1 MNHCLFW
8 PTWCRLENVKWS
20 NSRQFNPNFKI
31 KTQKT
36 HKQQSMRP
44 LTCYKYFCQIYL
56 FFGYLSIMANLVR
69 PVWGVRLHLW
79 TKWIW
84 FLESASKKYAIN
96 MCWWFF
102 ENLSPPNDSELF
114 YFPVTVHHSLASQ
127 PFYFLASIL
136 TVSWPHPHLMPRLTL
151 PRHILLIF
159 IFS

>member
-8 PTWCRLENVKWS
+8 PTWCGLKNVKWS

-69 PVWGVRLHLW
+69 PVWGVRLHFW

-84 FLESASKKYAIN
+84 FLESASKKYAIY

-102 ENLSPPNDSELF
+102 ENLSPPYVKVLF
-114 YFPVTVHHSLASQ
+114 MFQNLFFGARYFKIQNTWFKSNFPL
-127 PFYFLASIL
+127 
-136 TVSWPHPHLMPRLTL
+136 
-151 PRHILLIF
+151 
-159 IFS
+159 

>member
-56 FFGYLSIMANLVR
+56 FLWIFEYYGQLGAPGLGCATSFVDKMNMIFGISVKKICYKHVLVIFWKSFPPLMIVNYSI
-69 PVWGVRLHLW
+69 
-79 TKWIW
+79 
-84 FLESASKKYAIN
+84 
-96 MCWWFF
+96 
-102 ENLSPPNDSELF
+102 
-114 YFPVTVHHSLASQ
+114 FPWQFITALHHSLSTFSH
-127 PFYFLASIL
+127 PF
-136 TVSWPHPHLMPRLTL
+136 
-151 PRHILLIF
+151 
-159 IFS
+159 

>member
-56 FFGYLSIMANLVR
+56 FFWIFEYYGQLGAPGLGCATSFLDKMNMIFGISVKKICYIHVLVIFWKSFPPPIYKGKTIEQILR
-69 PVWGVRLHLW
+69 ISGLHCIDYWLW
-79 TKWIW
+79 TWYHEKIFYYTW
-84 FLESASKKYAIN
+84 KYIHWTN
-96 MCWWFF
+96 
-102 ENLSPPNDSELF
+102 
-114 YFPVTVHHSLASQ
+114 
-127 PFYFLASIL
+127 
-136 TVSWPHPHLMPRLTL
+136 
-151 PRHILLIF
+151 
-159 IFS
+159 FS

>member
-8 PTWCRLENVKWS
+8 PTWCGLKNVKWS

-69 PVWGVRLHLW
+69 PVWGVRLHFW

-84 FLESASKKYAIN
+84 FLESASKKYAIH

-102 ENLSPPNDSELF
+102 ENLSPPYKWFLQILILKKEER
-114 YFPVTVHHSLASQ
+114 YIIEVPVTGTHS
-127 PFYFLASIL
+127 ASIK
-136 TVSWPHPHLMPRLTL
+136 
-151 PRHILLIF
+151 
-159 IFS
+159 

>member
-56 FFGYLSIMANLVR
+56 FLWIFEYYGQLGAPGLGCATSFLDKMNMIFRISIKKICYIHVLVIFWNSFPPLNIFVLAGTNCYKTERVSTKNLRYLEIRSVR
-69 PVWGVRLHLW
+69 
-79 TKWIW
+79 
-84 FLESASKKYAIN
+84 
-96 MCWWFF
+96 
-102 ENLSPPNDSELF
+102 
-114 YFPVTVHHSLASQ
+114 SQ
-127 PFYFLASIL
+127 SCHDIIEYH
-136 TVSWPHPHLMPRLTL
+136 V
-151 PRHILLIF
+151 
-159 IFS
+159 